1 MFVAGIDT
9 GSNAI
14 RMVIGKCIRGQSP
27 QVIEVVR
34 IPIRLGKDVFASGSI
49 KRKTASDLI
58 QAFRRFRKIMDFYGV
73 IQHKAV
79 ATSAF
84 REARNAS
91 DLINRIFISSQIKV
105 EVIDGQ
111 EEARLVLMAISR
123 FFGSRKLDALI
134 IDIGGGSVET
144 ILSRKGKVTV
154 IDSLRMGTVR
164 LIKDYSPDRDFE
176 QMRRRIR
183 QVVRG
188 FIRRHGFS
196 ETKLSEILIVT
207 GGNARCLGRLAFQ
220 FLGIRTHLRM
230 SFSELEMLI
239 SLLQSMSTKSRQE
252 ELGLKPDRADVILPA
267 AIILYEFMIG
277 FGYGSVEMPAVG
289 LKDGVLCDLKSWP
302 Q

>member
-27 QVIEVVR
+27 RVVEVVR
-34 IPIRLGKDVFASGSI
+34 IPIRLGKDVFASGTV
-49 KRKTASDLI
+49 KRRTASDLI
-58 QAFRRFRKIMDFYGV
+58 QAFRRFRKIMDSYGV
-73 IQHKAV
+73 VRHKAV

-84 REARNAS
+84 REARNSA

-105 EVIDGQ
+105 EVIDGR

-123 FFGSRKLDALI
+123 FFGSRKLNALI

-144 ILSRKGKVTV
+144 ILSRRGKVTV
-154 IDSLRMGTVR
+154 IDSLRTGTVR
-164 LIKDYSPDRDFE
+164 LIRDFSPDRDFE

-196 ETKLSEILIVT
+196 ETRPSETLIVT

-267 AIILYEFMIG
+267 ATILYEFMIG
-277 FGYGSVEMPAVG
+277 FGYSSVEMPAVG
-289 LKDGVLCDLKSWP
+289 LKDGVLCDIRSWRH
-302 Q
+302 

>member
-73 IQHKAV
+73 SQHKAV
-79 ATSAF
+79 GTSAF
-84 REARNAS
+84 REAGNAS
-91 DLINRIFISSQIKV
+91 DLINRIFVSSQIKV
-105 EVIDGQ
+105 DVIDGR

-134 IDIGGGSVET
+134 IDIGGGSVEA

-188 FIRRHGFS
+188 FIRRHRFS
-196 ETKLSEILIVT
+196 ETKPSEILIVT

-239 SLLQSMSTKSRQE
+239 SLLQSMSTKSRQK

-289 LKDGVLCDLKSWP
+289 LKDGVLCDLKSWT